1 MTVSDN
7 NYVDYVI
14 LSFSNFLS
22 GDFSQLDSSF
32 SHRIQELTLAVT
44 YANEYFPFGLGPS
57 RELIASKIDTIESFY
72 AYYILKWGYLGLLFQ
87 LVLYYLITKIIL
99 IDIIILEI
107 IIIFKL
113 QLFISLLFVLL

>member
-1 MTVSDN
+1 MLITLF
-7 NYVDYVI
+7 YLFQTFYLEI
-14 LSFSNFLS
+14 FLNLI
-22 GDFSQLDSSF
+22 QAF